1 MSQNDSKMRGTNNS
15 GINTN
20 EDSVI
25 AGSTRN
31 LVQNNEQCHSRNT
44 CHSREGGNLA
54 LNNEIIYIAG
64 IVNDSIVDGPGL
76 RLTIFTQGCDKRCE
90 GCHNPQAQPLS
101 GGTPYSIEQ
110 IIVKI
115 KSNPILSGVTL
126 SGGEPLLQAQAL
138 LPLAKQ
144 ISELGLDLAMY
155 TGDTFEQILV
165 RGDEDQLALVG
176 LCSVLID
183 GPFVLAEKSLTLA
196 FRGSANQR
204 ILDAK
209 RSLEL
214 GAAILSEDENW
225 QLR

>member
-1 MSQNDSKMRGTNNS
+1 MS
-15 GINTN
+15 
-20 EDSVI
+20 
-25 AGSTRN
+25 
-31 LVQNNEQCHSRNT
+31 QNNEQYHSRNT
-44 CHSREGGNLA
+44 CHSREGGNLVLENSVIA
-54 LNNEIIYIAG
+54 GSTRNLTLNLAG

-90 GCHNPQAQPLS
+90 GCHNPQAQSLS

-110 IIVKI
+110 IIAKI

-126 SGGEPLLQAQAL
+126 SGGEPLLQAHVL
-138 LPLAKQ
+138 LHLAKQ

-155 TGDTFEQILV
+155 TGDTFEQILA
-165 RGDEDQLALVG
+165 RCDETQLALIE
-176 LCSVLID
+176 LCSILID

-209 RSLEL
+209 KSLEAR
-214 GAAILSEDENW
+214 AAVLSEDENW

>member
-1 MSQNDSKMRGTNNS
+1 MKQDF
-15 GINTN
+15 I
-20 EDSVI
+20 
-25 AGSTRN
+25 
-31 LVQNNEQCHSRNT
+31 
-44 CHSREGGNLA
+44 NLA
-54 LNNEIIYIAG
+54 G
-64 IVNDSIVDGPGL
+64 MVNDSIVDGPGL

-101 GGTPYSIEQ
+101 GGTPYSVEQ
-110 IIVKI
+110 ITSKI

-126 SGGEPLLQAQAL
+126 SGGEPILQAHAL

-155 TGDTFEQILV
+155 TGDTFEHILA
-165 RGDEDQLALVG
+165 RGDEDQLSLIG

-183 GPFVLAEKSLTLA
+183 GPFVLAKKSLTLA

-209 RSLEL
+209 RSLEAC
-214 GAAILSEDENW
+214 AAVLSEDESW

>member
-1 MSQNDSKMRGTNNS
+1 MSHISNK
-15 GINTN
+15 
-20 EDSVI
+20 
-25 AGSTRN
+25 
-31 LVQNNEQCHSRNT
+31 NEQCHSGNE

-54 LNNEIIYIAG
+54 LESSVIAGSTRNLTLNLAG

-110 IIVKI
+110 IIAKI

-126 SGGEPLLQAQAL
+126 SGGEPLLQSRVL
-138 LPLAKQ
+138 LPLAEQ

-155 TGDTFEQILV
+155 TGDTFEQILA
-165 RGDEDQLALVG
+165 RGDEDQLALIE

-183 GPFVLAEKSLTLA
+183 GPFILAEKSLTLA

-204 ILDAK
+204 ILDVK
-209 RSLEL
+209 KSLEVR
-214 GAAILSEDENW
+214 AAILSEDENW